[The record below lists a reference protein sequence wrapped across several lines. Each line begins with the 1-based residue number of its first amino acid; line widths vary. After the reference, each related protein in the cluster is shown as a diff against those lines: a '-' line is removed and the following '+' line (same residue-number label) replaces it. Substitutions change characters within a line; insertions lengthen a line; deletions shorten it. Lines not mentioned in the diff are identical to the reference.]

1 MGTAMRLLAW
11 LGIAMVLCW
20 GLLWLGIKIA
30 VGAVHLLLVLGIA
43 LIVVGFIRRGDA
55 TP

>member
-1 MGTAMRLLAW
+1 MNVLFWIGV
-11 LGIAMVLCW
+11 AMVIGW

-43 LIVVGFIRRGDA
+43 LIGWALLRRTA
-55 TP
+55 RSLK

>member
-1 MGTAMRLLAW
+1 MRFLAW

-30 VGAVHLLLVLGIA
+30 VGAVHLLLLMGIV
-43 LIVVGFIRRGDA
+43 LIVVGFFKRRNAGV
-55 TP
+55 

>member
-1 MGTAMRLLAW
+1 MRLLAW

-30 VGAVHLLLVLGIA
+30 VGAVHLLLVLGIV
-43 LIVVGFIRRGDA
+43 LIAAAFFRRGGA
-55 TP
+55 KV

>member
-1 MGTAMRLLAW
+1 MRLLAW

-30 VGAVHLLLVLGIA
+30 VGAVHLLLVLGLV
-43 LIVVGFIRRGDA
+43 LIVVGFMQRGDA
-55 TP
+55 TS

>member
-1 MGTAMRLLAW
+1 MRFLAW

-30 VGAVHLLLVLGIA
+30 VGAVHLLLVLGIVM
-43 LIVVGFIRRGDA
+43 IVLGFLKRPNARV
-55 TP
+55 